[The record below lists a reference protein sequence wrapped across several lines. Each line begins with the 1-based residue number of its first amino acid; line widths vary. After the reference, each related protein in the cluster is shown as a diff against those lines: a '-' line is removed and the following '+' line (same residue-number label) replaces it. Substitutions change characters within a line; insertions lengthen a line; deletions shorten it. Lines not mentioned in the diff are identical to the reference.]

1 MPATLVLVLRS
12 LALICS
18 GHRAVALENLALCQQ
33 LAVFKRA
40 VKRPQLRRADRLFW
54 LLLASAWRDWRKAL
68 IVVRPDT
75 VVRWHRHWLR
85 RQWTRRSARGRPG
98 TNAAIRT
105 LVMKM
110 AAANPLWGAPRIHGE
125 LGKLGIEVSES
136 YLHGHSGVSHTSS
149 HHSEAKGAHARAT
162 LIRHGSARLLVQPR
176 GPLLPVGMLNI
187 QTGADPD
194 QNAVA
199 TNFTVIRLKR
209 DVLRRSSIG
218 GIFTNRSHS
227 VTAEGANQAYGVDGS
242 FLFYDSINTSGY
254 YARTHTPTLD
264 GENASYQ
271 ARFAYNA
278 DRYGATIDHLFV
290 DRHFNPEVGY
300 LQRRDFRRT
309 YGYARFSPRPTS
321 VPHVRK
327 FTTEG
332 SIEHILDG
340 RGILET
346 QQQIGRFMTE
356 LQNGDQV
363 SAELTGNY
371 ENLTEPFS
379 IADNVTIPVGGY
391 HFNDVMVSY
400 LAGVQ
405 HRASGTVQLR
415 HGGFYSGT
423 LTALTVT
430 TARVGITPQLSF
442 DPGVSINHVKL
453 PEGEFTA
460 KVLSTRVD
468 YAFTA
473 RMFMSGFIQYNSSIN
488 RASSN
493 FRYRWEYRPGSELF
507 VVYTDERDTIP
518 VPRPTSL
525 RNRAFVVKV
534 NRLFRF

>member
-1 MPATLVLVLRS
+1 M
-12 LALICS
+12 
-18 GHRAVALENLALCQQ
+18 NWW
-33 LAVFKRA
+33 
-40 VKRPQLRRADRLFW
+40 RRAFIGLEIGGPVPVNFGGRLTG
-54 LLLASAWRDWRKAL
+54 KA
-68 IVVRPDT
+68 
-75 VVRWHRHWLR
+75 
-85 RQWTRRSARGRPG
+85 
-98 TNAAIRT
+98 
-105 LVMKM
+105 
-110 AAANPLWGAPRIHGE
+110 GAF
-125 LGKLGIEVSES
+125 GI
-136 YLHGHSGVSHTSS
+136 
-149 HHSEAKGAHARAT
+149 
-162 LIRHGSARLLVQPR
+162 
-176 GPLLPVGMLNI
+176 GMLNI

-199 TNFTVIRLKR
+199 TNFTVLRLKR

-379 IADNVTIPVGGY
+379 IADNVTIPVGDY

-473 RMFMSGFIQYNSSIN
+473 RMFISGFIQYNSSIN